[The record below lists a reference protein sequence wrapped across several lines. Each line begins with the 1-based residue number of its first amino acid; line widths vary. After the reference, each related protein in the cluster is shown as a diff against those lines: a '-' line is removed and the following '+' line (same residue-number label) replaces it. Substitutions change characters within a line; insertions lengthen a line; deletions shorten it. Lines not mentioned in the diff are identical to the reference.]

1 MQNIKKEELVN
12 LILAK
17 LLPLSDLLSD
27 EFQASN
33 EEVGVRYCVVDN
45 FLPIDLAEQISGAF
59 PDLGSMRLMDSFR
72 EKKLTSKNFD
82 ECDPLLGEV
91 TFALQDRRVI
101 ALVER
106 ITNIK
111 NQVPDPSLYAGGL
124 SAMCKGHF
132 LGPHIDNSHDG
143 SRKYYRT
150 LNLLYYV
157 TPQWS
162 LESGGN
168 LELWDKLVR
177 RNATIVSCFNR
188 LVIMETT
195 PVSWH
200 SVSEVRTDK
209 VRKCISNYYFSLRA
223 PTGRGYFNVTSFSAR
238 PEQSVRRILARL
250 DNQLRQFIRKVA
262 PDGLGKKDVYRGP
275 KS

>member
-27 EFQASN
+27 EFQASK

-45 FLPIDLAEQISGAF
+45 FLPIDLAKQISGAF

-72 EKKLTSKNFD
+72 EKKLTSKNFN
-82 ECDPLLGEV
+82 ECDPLLAEV

-143 SRKYYRT
+143 SRKYAK
-150 LNLLYYV
+150 
-157 TPQWS
+157 TP
-162 LESGGN
+162 
-168 LELWDKLVR
+168 
-177 RNATIVSCFNR
+177 
-188 LVIMETT
+188 
-195 PVSWH
+195 
-200 SVSEVRTDK
+200 
-209 VRKCISNYYFSLRA
+209 
-223 PTGRGYFNVTSFSAR
+223 
-238 PEQSVRRILARL
+238 
-250 DNQLRQFIRKVA
+250 VA
-262 PDGLGKKDVYRGP
+262 PDPTHGRILSLPGSDHGSKILRPGAAASGIEGSSYQVARQRG
-275 KS
+275 